1 MTSDRVQR
9 IVLVGGGHTHALV
22 LHALKARPLR
32 HAEIT
37 IINPGTTAP
46 YSGMLPGFVAGH
58 YGRAE
63 LDIDLQALAA
73 SLGATLLDARAVGL
87 DPARRCFHLDTGAQV
102 AFDIASIDVGITSEM
117 KRLPGFAEFG
127 VPAKPLANFATKW
140 DAFRHSAGPK
150 HVAIIGGGIA
160 GAELAMAMAFAL
172 RNDPEDVTV
181 RLLDRSQIL
190 SENSKTAQRRV
201 RKALAQQG
209 VTITEGAQV
218 TAVSETG
225 VVLNDAEHLPA
236 NFVVGA
242 AGATPHG
249 WIKDTGLAL
258 HDGFIT
264 VDPYLQTSL
273 RNVFAV
279 GDCAHMKHAPRPKA
293 GVFAVRQAPVLT
305 ANLHHLMAGQG
316 LQAFHPQADYLKLVS
331 LGGKRAFG
339 EKKGIGLSGRLMW
352 RLKDKID
359 RDFMDQFKTP

>member
-73 SLGATLLDARAVGL
+73 SLG
-87 DPARRCFHLDTGAQV
+87 
-102 AFDIASIDVGITSEM
+102 
-117 KRLPGFAEFG
+117 GFAEFG

-218 TAVSETG
+218 TAVCRRRLRAYETRAASKGGRVCGASGPRFDGQPASPDGGAGPSGLPPSGRLSETG
-225 VVLNDAEHLPA
+225 VARRQTRVWRKERHRVVRSADVAIKRQDRPRLHGPIQNALSRAKARACSPRIPCSRPDLSPA
-236 NFVVGA
+236 
-242 AGATPHG
+242 
-249 WIKDTGLAL
+249 
-258 HDGFIT
+258 
-264 VDPYLQTSL
+264 QL
-273 RNVFAV
+273 R
-279 GDCAHMKHAPRPKA
+279 CAAPRAPA
-293 GVFAVRQAPVLT
+293 GCPLR
-305 ANLHHLMAGQG
+305 
-316 LQAFHPQADYLKLVS
+316 
-331 LGGKRAFG
+331 R
-339 EKKGIGLSGRLMW
+339 
-352 RLKDKID
+352 
-359 RDFMDQFKTP
+359 